1 LQTEGQSASDLNR
14 NGHSVFRSRGV
25 SRYVEQRYQLQFAS
39 KDAQDLLNALRQG
52 EGKAFSAAY
61 HLALL
66 DEDAPREKILAARRF
81 ISRAGVDDIVV
92 VFFAGHGLLDRDATF
107 YFATVDTDFSQP
119 ARRAVAFQQLD
130 DLLDGIPARHR
141 LLLIDACH
149 SGEVDP
155 DAVAAENH
163 SGSANRRG
171 FGVSVS
177 DSDSFQLLSSLF
189 TDLRQNSGTS
199 VVAASQGGQFSYEDT
214 SLKNGY
220 FTRALL
226 EALQDG
232 KADTSGSG
240 NITVSELL
248 AYVSDRVTQLSHG
261 AQSPGARQTNLQ
273 DDFVIWK

>member
-52 EGKAFSAAY
+52 EGKAFSAVY

-199 VVAASQGGQFSYEDT
+199 VVAASQGGQFSYDDT

-226 EALQDG
+226 EALQEG

-273 DDFVIWK
+273 DDFVIWM